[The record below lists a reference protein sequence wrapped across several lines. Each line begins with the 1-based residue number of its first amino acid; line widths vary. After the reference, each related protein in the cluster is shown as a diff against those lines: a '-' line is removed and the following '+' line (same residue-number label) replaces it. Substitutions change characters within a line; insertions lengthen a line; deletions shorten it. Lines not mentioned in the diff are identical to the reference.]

1 MASEN
6 KSNPV
11 LLVDDEEDIREVLGI
26 TLKDMGY
33 DVKTA
38 ENGEK
43 ALELFNRFSF
53 PVVLTDI
60 KMPGI
65 DGIEL
70 LKKIK
75 TESPDTEI
83 IMITGHGDMNLAIN
97 SFRNEA
103 VEFITKPVDV
113 SSLEVAMRR
122 AEEKIENRKRLAEYT
137 RNLEQL
143 VSEKTEELKRVRG
156 SDAEDSKEKSDIKS
170 VMDNLPMVIFF
181 VNKDLRITASNR
193 LFKNKFNIFDDFCH
207 TVLMGSDQP
216 CDDCPALKCFDS
228 GNPEQMEV
236 TFKTGKEKDKPYLA
250 WSSPVED
257 SQGVI
262 SDVMI
267 IATDINQIVDIQDHL
282 TSLGLMV
289 GSVSHGI
296 KGLLTGLDGGVYVLD
311 SAISKQDES
320 QAKEGLE
327 MVKQMTNKI
336 RKLILDI
343 LFYAKE
349 RELKKEKIH
358 ADKFLEDLVKTISPR
373 AENHDIQVTN
383 LLSESGIEFPADP
396 GVLHSALLNILE
408 NAVDACVDD
417 ESGKEHQITLNAR
430 TANGHVEFVITDN
443 GIGMNE
449 TEIEN
454 AFTLFHSDKGTKG
467 TGLGLFITQKSIE
480 RHNGEIKVN
489 SEKHKGTEFFI
500 TLPKHD
506 SYESS

>member
-1 MASEN
+1 MASQK

-33 DVKTA
+33 EVKTA

-43 ALELFNRFSF
+43 AMELFKSSHF

-60 KMPGI
+60 KMPGM

-75 TESPDTEI
+75 TQSPDTEI
-83 IMITGHGDMNLAIN
+83 IMFTGHGDMNLAIN

-122 AEEKIENRKRLAEYT
+122 AEEKIENRKRLSEYT
-137 RNLEQL
+137 ANLEKL
-143 VSEKTEELKRVRG
+143 VSEKTEELNRVKG
-156 SDAEDSKEKSDIKS
+156 TETEGTEEKTDMKS
-170 VMDNLPMVIFF
+170 VMDNLPLVIFF
-181 VNKDLRITASNR
+181 VNSDLRITASNR
-193 LFKNKFNIFDDFCH
+193 LFKNKFGTVDDFCYAA
-207 TVLMGSDQP
+207 LMGSDRP
-216 CDDCPALKCFDS
+216 CSPCPALKCFDS
-228 GNPEQMEV
+228 GTSEQMEV
-236 TFKTGKEKDKPYLA
+236 TFKVGTEKDKPYLS

-257 SQGVI
+257 SKGNI

-289 GSVSHGI
+289 GSISHGI

-311 SAISKQDES
+311 SAISKQDDS

-327 MVKQMTNKI
+327 MVKQMTHKI

-349 RELKKEKIH
+349 RELKKENIQ
-358 ADKFLEDLVKTISPR
+358 AEQLLDDLVNTVSPR
-373 AENHDIQVTN
+373 AEKNHIQVVN
-383 LLSESGIEFPADP
+383 LLEDENLELWADA

-408 NAVDACVDD
+408 NAVDACIDD
-417 ESGKEHQITLNAR
+417 EPDKEYRITLNASADNDHI
-430 TANGHVEFVITDN
+430 TFVITDN
-443 GIGMNE
+443 GIGMDD
-449 TEIEN
+449 TELEN

-467 TGLGLFITQKSIE
+467 TGLGLFISDKSIR

-489 SEKHKGTEFFI
+489 SEKHKGTEFVI
-500 TLPKHD
+500 TLPVND
-506 SYESS
+506 SRESA